1 MFLHFKNL
9 KDGTVPILFI
19 ENKQQTCENE
29 YNAWLSAG
37 REVKAQ
43 GFWSN
48 EDYKELP
55 HHQTYLSIYSFVF
68 LEPSYVQEVPD
79 VKFLTWLLFARPM
92 LFQLSWLW
100 IFLLS
105 VTHELSV
112 ITTFDD
118 VVFISIRR

>member
-1 MFLHFKNL
+1 MHDCQLAERLKL
-9 KDGTVPILFI
+9 KDSGQMEITKSCRITKPIFRYTHL
-19 ENKQQTCENE
+19 
-29 YNAWLSAG
+29 Y
-37 REVKAQ
+37 
-43 GFWSN
+43 
-48 EDYKELP
+48 
-55 HHQTYLSIYSFVF
+55 F

-92 LFQLSWLW
+92 LFQLSWLC

>member
-1 MFLHFKNL
+1 M
-9 KDGTVPILFI
+9 
-19 ENKQQTCENE
+19 NE

-92 LFQLSWLW
+92 LFQLSWLC

-118 VVFISIRR
+118 MVFISIRR